1 MHMPLKWVNE
11 LVNIKTV
18 NLYYFVENILVE
30 NISNELHTLLI
41 NCFNVKIRI

>member
-1 MHMPLKWVNE
+1 MRMSLKWITE

-18 NLYYFVENILVE
+18 NLDYLVE
-30 NISNELHTLLI
+30 NIMNELHTLLI